1 MDQSEYP
8 TLRSSLERLTLND
21 SSVSVR
27 PDSSSALGQ
36 GWRIGFLGLLH
47 MEVFTQRLEEV
58 LNYNYYKY
66 IIIFIFRSSVHLF

>member
-58 LNYNYYKY
+58 HLY
-66 IIIFIFRSSVHLF
+66 IL